1 MPSAMKGT
9 TRGLLLLAAVLLVGC
24 SEGDTIVSQTDTRNQ
39 IHVVGSATVEAE
51 PDIATAE
58 LGVQTYAA
66 ALDQAMTENNRS
78 SAGLLAALQANGVAE
93 RDIRT
98 SALSVQPQ
106 RDYSKEGVV
115 GEIVGF
121 WVYNTVSVTLRDL
134 ATAGQTLQAGIEAG
148 ANTVN
153 SLSFTL
159 DDPDSLRQVARL
171 RAMEDAEQRATTL
184 AEAAGVEL
192 GKPIRIDDSANGGG
206 SINVRGAYDEAAGAA
221 SVPVSPGTVSVTA
234 QVDVTYAIR

>member
-1 MPSAMKGT
+1 MQLAVKSVSLGC
-9 TRGLLLLAAVLLVGC
+9 LLAAALLAGC
-24 SEGDTIVSQTDTRNQ
+24 GEGDTILSQTDTRNQ
-39 IHVVGSATVEAE
+39 LHVVGSATVEAT

-66 ALDQAMTENNRS
+66 ALDQAMTENNRR
-78 SAGLLAALQANGVAE
+78 SAGLHAALQAGGVAE

-106 RDYSKEGVV
+106 RDYSREGVV

-134 ATAGQTLQAGIEAG
+134 ATVGRTLQAGIEAG

-153 SLSFTL
+153 GLTFTL
-159 DDPDSLRQVARL
+159 DDPDSLRMVARL
-171 RAMEDAEQRATTL
+171 RAMEDAEERARVL

-192 GKPIRIDDSANGGG
+192 GKPIRIDDGGSGGG
-206 SINVRGAYDEAAGAA
+206 PIYLRETYDEAAGAA

-234 QVDVTYAIR
+234 QVDVIYAIR